1 MKAPRRK
8 RVALPPGLQRSLRTS
23 IERAE
28 TAWAGLATREKR
40 LVVLCG
46 AVVIG
51 ALCWLA
57 AIEPALKSIDRW
69 QGELPRLRSQSAAVE
84 AVLSEVPAPRA
95 TPADTQAYQA
105 ALTRQLEAAQLGGA
119 YQLTADGAAGWR
131 VAFNGVP
138 PATLIPWLLTQPAQ
152 LHLRLAEVSLRRTDT
167 AAHDA
172 SAAALSGSVRLVPDS
187 DAKDLP

>member
-1 MKAPRRK
+1 MKMPRRK
-8 RVALPPGLQRSLRTS
+8 RVALPPALQRSLRTS

-28 TAWAGLATREKR
+28 TAWAGMAVRERR
-40 LVVLCG
+40 LVVLCA

-57 AIEPALKSIDRW
+57 AIEPALKSIERW
-69 QGELPRLRSQSAAVE
+69 RAELPRLRSQSAAVE
-84 AVLSEVPAPRA
+84 AVLGEVPAPRPA
-95 TPADTQAYQA
+95 PADAQGYQA
-105 ALTRQLEAAQLGGA
+105 ALAGQLDGAQLGGT

-131 VAFNGVP
+131 VAFNDAS
-138 PATLIPWLLTQPAQ
+138 PAALIPWLLTQPAQ

-187 DAKDLP
+187 EAKDLP